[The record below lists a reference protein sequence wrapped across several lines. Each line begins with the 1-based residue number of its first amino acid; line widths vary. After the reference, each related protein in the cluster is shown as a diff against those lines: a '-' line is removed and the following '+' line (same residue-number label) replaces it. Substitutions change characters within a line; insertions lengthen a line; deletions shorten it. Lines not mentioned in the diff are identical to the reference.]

1 MPLMTTPLPSAAV
14 VGGMTRGVDSG
25 WQPGLRPVD
34 LDGVRE
40 PLACHQVPR
49 LAARHRQIRR
59 CAAYGCGSAPEFDR
73 TFPECR
79 RVELCA
85 VI

>member
-1 MPLMTTPLPSAAV
+1 MTTPLPSAAMV
-14 VGGMTRGVDSG
+14 RGMTRGVDSG

-40 PLACHQVPR
+40 PLACFQVPR
-49 LAARHRQIRR
+49 LAARHHRGWWR

-73 TFPECR
+73 TSPGCR
-79 RVELCA
+79 RVELCGA
-85 VI
+85 I